1 MGKDIQKNKR
11 IGYIDSLKGLAMMM
25 VLMGHVL
32 GFCTTGF
39 DNAIIR
45 NIVLINMPL
54 FFFLN
59 GLVIKSIK
67 NGSRYLLT
75 KCRQILLPFFAW
87 GVIITLFRDSSYFS
101 FLASL
106 YKFGYWYLLVF
117 FYYIIIYFI
126 IEIAD
131 HKINPRHKFIVTISE
146 YIIAY
151 LICRFIRRFVSADIN
166 DFICYS
172 LFFECLPY
180 FFMGIAIQR
189 LVHMDIWKNH
199 INLVNNSALLLA
211 IGCYV
216 LWNHYIGGELVL
228 VVLRASLIVCIYQ
241 IFVAY
246 SHSANK
252 GIKIINDQL
261 ALIGRHTLAIYM
273 IQYYFFRY
281 INLNSVGLTLLDDNN
296 WIGLL
301 IIVIIVSIL
310 ICYACMAIEKIIL
323 ISPLARFALL
333 GKSFS
338 NNIK

>member
-1 MGKDIQKNKR
+1 MGKDILRNKR
-11 IGYIDSLKGLAMMM
+11 IGYIDSLKGLAMLM

-67 NGSRYLLT
+67 ECSRYLIT
-75 KCRQILLPFFAW
+75 KSRQILLPFFAW
-87 GVIITLFRDSSYFS
+87 GVVITLFRDSSYLK
-101 FLASL
+101 FLESI

-126 IEIAD
+126 IEITD
-131 HKINPRHKFIVTISE
+131 HKINPKQKYIVKIAE

-151 LICRFIRRFVSADIN
+151 LICRFIRRFVSSDIN
-166 DFICYS
+166 DFTCYS

-180 FFMGIAIQR
+180 FFMGIAMQR
-189 LVHMDIWKNH
+189 FVQTDIWKQHQN
-199 INLVNNSALLLA
+199 IVNNSALLLS
-211 IGCYV
+211 IGCYI
-216 LWNHYIGGELVL
+216 LWNHYIGDEPVL
-228 VVLRASLIVCIYQ
+228 VTLRASLIVCIYQ

-246 SHSANK
+246 SHSANQ

-281 INLNSVGLTLLDDNN
+281 INLKSVGLTLLNDNN

-301 IIVIIVSIL
+301 IIVTIVSIL

-323 ISPLARFALL
+323 INPLARFALL

-338 NNIK
+338 NNMM